1 MSCETQSLHVFC
13 FKKTL
18 ERFSILFT
26 YSSYSLQICIKPC
39 CMYLSCQLL
48 FKTPHKIPTKIAA
61 VADKEN
67 IGKHDRMEVFS
78 TEKNSCLSTM
88 YKLCLYSQKEVRN
101 VFSSNL
107 ETWISKIFPLLS
119 ILGIPH
125 GDCELVNCKE
135 TESLGENHCR

>member
-1 MSCETQSLHVFC
+1 MKLNLFMC
-13 FKKTL
+13 FVLKKAL

-61 VADKEN
+61 AADKEN

-78 TEKNSCLSTM
+78 TEKKTHVYQQCTSYACTVRKRSEM
-88 YKLCLYSQKEVRN
+88 YFPAIWKLEFQKFFLCCPLWVY
-101 VFSSNL
+101 L
-107 ETWISKIFPLLS
+107 MET
-119 ILGIPH
+119 
-125 GDCELVNCKE
+125 VN
-135 TESLGENHCR
+135 